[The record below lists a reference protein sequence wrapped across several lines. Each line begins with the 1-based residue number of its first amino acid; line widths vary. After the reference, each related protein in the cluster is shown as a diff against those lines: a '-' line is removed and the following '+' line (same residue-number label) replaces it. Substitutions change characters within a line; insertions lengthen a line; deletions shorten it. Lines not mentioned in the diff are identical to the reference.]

1 MAENSRPPLSE
12 LMLLP
17 RSLVATQR
25 LLLGVTLRHWRKK
38 AGLSGTELA
47 QRTNLSQAKV
57 SNLERGIR
65 LPTLDDADRLA
76 KALQLTEE
84 DTVAFREQVRTLQT
98 QVQGYRNLART
109 GFESLQT
116 TIQDRQTNAR
126 DIALYADTLVPG
138 LLQTAAYARAVFER
152 IPGLGEDAISAA
164 TAARVERQSAVFD
177 VRRRFTFVVNEGALR
192 RPLLPLMGMLEQ
204 FDRIRTITTVPTVT
218 MLLIPWW
225 ARPSIAPPTQSFQVY
240 DREFVV
246 IETLSAEITLTD
258 PDDVRLYTDFIDAMA
273 ACAIPWLEMSRYL
286 DGIAA
291 ELRAREEGKPIE

>member
-1 MAENSRPPLSE
+1 MAENSRPSSAE

-17 RSLVATQR
+17 RGTVKLQR
-25 LLLGVTLRHWRKK
+25 HILGVNLQHWRKK

-47 QRTNLSQAKV
+47 QRTDMSQAKV
-57 SNLERGIR
+57 SNLERGKR

-76 KALQLTEE
+76 RVLQLSDD

-116 TIQDRQTNAR
+116 TVQERQANAT
-126 DIALYADTLVPG
+126 DIALYANTLVPG
-138 LLQTAAYARAVFER
+138 LLQTAGYARAVFER
-152 IPGLGEDAISAA
+152 IPGLDEDAIVAA
-164 TAARVERQSAVFD
+164 VAARVERQAAVFD
-177 VRRRFTFVVNEGALR
+177 VRREFTFVVNESALR
-192 RPLLPLMGMLEQ
+192 SPLLPLMGMLEQ
-204 FDRIRTITTVPTVT
+204 FDRIRSIASIPTVT
-218 MLLIPWW
+218 MHLIPWW
-225 ARPSIAPPTQSFQVY
+225 ARPSVVPPMQSFQVY

-258 PDDVRLYTDFIDAMA
+258 PDDVRLYAEFIDTMA
-273 ACAIPWLEMSRYL
+273 ACAIPRIDMSDYL

-291 ELRAREEGKPIE
+291 ELRAREEGTPIE